1 MACNETKNKRHGEN
15 MHFVRI
21 EKKNFPVTANLV
33 ESMLSRQQEGI
44 ENKAN
49 TNFLNELFS

>member
-1 MACNETKNKRHGEN
+1 MACNETKNKRHSEN